1 MIHQL
6 SLFAEEE
13 REQQWKFAD
22 RICEEFNNL
31 DTVFKGKFYVKK
43 VSLELWEH
51 VPMKNKVLSI
61 SIKAEGVS
69 SQNSFMLQFEGDRKS
84 QLNINNIEYFSPFV
98 ADLCKDKDFALCIT
112 PWAIYIYYHNFE
124 LKRIKL

>member
-1 MIHQL
+1 MTEQI
-6 SLFAEEE
+6 SLFEELYKS
-13 REQQWKFAD
+13 EQQYFAD
-22 RICEEFNNL
+22 RICEEFNKL
-31 DTVFKGKFYVKK
+31 DTVFKGKFYVEK

-69 SQNSFMLQFEGDRKS
+69 SQNSFMQFAGDKKS
-84 QLNINNIEYFSPFV
+84 QENIDNIAYFSPFV
-98 ADLCKDKDFALCIT
+98 AGLCKDKDFALCIT
-112 PWAIYIYYHNFE
+112 PWVIYIYYHNFE

>member
-1 MIHQL
+1 MNEQI

-13 REQQWKFAD
+13 RATQWKLAD
-22 RICEEFNNL
+22 RICEEFNKL
-31 DTVFKGKFYVKK
+31 DTVFKGKFYVKE
-43 VSLELWEH
+43 VSLELWKH

-69 SQNSFMLQFEGDRKS
+69 SQNSFMEFAGDRKS
-84 QLNINNIEYFSPFV
+84 QENIDNIAYFSPFV

-112 PWAIYIYYHNFE
+112 PWVIYIFYHNFE